1 MSMLLETLREVLCI
15 LQLHTQVGLLDTVK
29 HPGFT
34 IPIGSLVSHDMKFAR
49 NVTEILDCT
58 GIYVLALAVN
68 WGLVELL
75 HEPGSEGH
83 KILLCFV
90 CKSNQY

>member
-1 MSMLLETLREVLCI
+1 M
-15 LQLHTQVGLLDTVK
+15 Q

-34 IPIGSLVSHDMKFAR
+34 IPIGSLVSHDTKFAR
-49 NVTEILDCT
+49 NVTESLDCT
-58 GIYVLALAVN
+58 IYVLALAVN

-83 KILLCFV
+83 KILLRFATLIIMFICH
-90 CKSNQY
+90 SNT